1 MLRCGFHY
9 KQGCRIPLPATLN
22 TLTSSSPP
30 TSVSH
35 LQILQ
40 FFSGA
45 RSGQTCPRNMLS
57 SQQAALLQCNWRED
71 IESILKDHHRTSSS
85 VTTQIWTCLQ
95 VNAIAIRVLKDIIVT
110 TARQLESICL
120 NPKALSTETVEFML
134 EVQTSNQTLSKDESE
149 DASRVDLVL
158 KGVHPGTFQPV
169 LIVCV
174 TTLFPLSMTIEDVEK
189 AVKRAQLW
197 EKAVGPEFLVMP
209 LVAGFGTEP
218 LALQFAKEQRII
230 CCDLN
235 SSSSSSKNVELI
247 GLD

>member
-1 MLRCGFHY
+1 MMHCGFHY
-9 KQGCRIPLPATLN
+9 KQGCKIPLPATLN
-22 TLTSSSPP
+22 TLTSRSPP
-30 TSVSH
+30 TSLSH
-35 LQILQ
+35 LQLLQ

-45 RSGQTCPRNMLS
+45 RSGHTCPRNMLS
-57 SQQAALLQCNWRED
+57 SQQAVLLQCNWRED
-71 IESILKDHHRTSSS
+71 IDSILKDHHRTSSS
-85 VTTQIWTCLQ
+85 VTTKIWTCPQ

-174 TTLFPLSMTIEDVEK
+174 TTVFPLSMTIQDVEK

-197 EKAVGPEFLVMP
+197 EKAVGPEFLVMA

-218 LALQFAKEQRII
+218 SALQFAKEQRII

-235 SSSSSSKNVELI
+235 SSSSKNVELI